1 MDVIERLTKQGKD
14 LGYEGETLQTF
25 VKEQQIELR
34 DERKAMREAERER
47 REAENA
53 KHEAEAKLERER
65 READAKLEREKL
77 ELMERIEAQKREIEK
92 EAREAAREAREAE
105 TAKREAEAKIEHDKR
120 EAEAKIEH
128 DKLEAEAK
136 MERDKRE
143 AEELFKRE
151 ELETMERIEREKHD
165 IEREKHDIERE
176 KIEAAE
182 KQREAAE
189 QQRKEEREAAERHD
203 QLLCDMEKAKLA
215 LEQDKINSQQFQQ
228 QRDYEFQ
235 CQLQDRQHEGE
246 LERLEAQKA
255 LTQPRETI
263 KAKAPKIPAFN
274 EGKDEM
280 DSYLLRF
287 ERYATAQKWEPDTWA
302 TGLSALLQGKALDV
316 YALMPKE
323 DALNYDKLKVALLK
337 RYELTEEG
345 FKRKYK
351 KCRPENGET
360 FQQFTTRMKSYFT
373 RWIDMASIE
382 KSYEG
387 LQDLIL
393 REQLTF
399 ICNRDLELFLRE
411 REPKSLE
418 QASKLADQYKEARY
432 VDIVS
437 LTYKNNER
445 SRSRSNSESRSRSRS
460 PISRGP
466 NQGNQGYPRPRV
478 RCYNCG
484 GPHVRRFC
492 PQLKQGI
499 IKAGAVDYRRS
510 RSPTRKVTFQTQE
523 PEVPKE
529 ETAKDGNQNTEP
541 KVCGACLILTDAVNY
556 SQATTNEREMVKTS
570 VGSPIKVSSV
580 SSLSEMSTVQGF
592 VGEKPVEVLRDTGC
606 SGVIVSKDLVPESAY
621 TGRSQTMV
629 MVDYSSRVVPE
640 VKVSIDTPYY
650 KGEVLALCVEKPL
663 VGLIIGN
670 IPGARER
677 NNPDINWVPAL
688 AVQTRAQAKREGV
701 TSKLKTPSIIDIN
714 INPEQVS
721 KAQKEDV
728 SLTTTRSRCEA
739 NETIGKATFFKKNDL
754 LYRKFSS
761 PNIEQGKIFEQ
772 LIVPEQYREL
782 VMQLA
787 HESILTGHLSVTS
800 SVHKVLSEYYWPGI
814 YRDVK
819 HFVQSCEVCKSVPHE
834 GKSDRNLSNGES
846 IFKGEEGGLQQQQMN
861 ETSQVSTKKE
871 DSTSMT
877 SEGQGIMYSGT
888 FMVKVGACQT
898 FQEGECS
905 TKCKDTLQEQMRVTS
920 HVRKTVD
927 DVTSAIVSNLQMEQ
941 NGYEA
946 LTEGRPMGDGRR
958 TGDMYEDEKVRVCNI
973 TDECRTSPDE
983 FDRKDMLVWVFSFMA
998 MMVMMMVSCIGKWTC
1013 TLGKIFRK
1021 GTECCS
1027 KRIRG
1032 WLLTGCFIECCRI
1045 GIVLLY
1051 MTDSLPIF
1059 RFSETVIQIMWTYVV
1074 MLDVVEGLSMISEVP
1089 DRWLRPGKRKF
1100 TLDLNGSIAN
1110 HGKAIW
1116 RYVLKRSAE
1125 RSKASVKEF

>member
-34 DERKAMREAERER
+34 NERKAMRETERER
-47 REAENA
+47 REAERESREAENA
-53 KHEAEAKLERER
+53 KREAE
-65 READAKLEREKL
+65 AKLEREKL
-77 ELMERIEAQKREIEK
+77 ELLEKIEAQK
-92 EAREAAREAREAE
+92 REAAREAREAE
-105 TAKREAEAKIEHDKR
+105 TAKREAEAKIEHNKR
-120 EAEAKIEH
+120 EGEAKIEH
-128 DKLEAEAK
+128 DKREAEAK

-165 IEREKHDIERE
+165 IEREK
-176 KIEAAE
+176 IEAAE
-182 KQREAAE
+182 KQREADE
-189 QQRKEEREAAERHD
+189 RQRKEEREAAERHD

-215 LEQDKINSQQFQQ
+215 LEQERINSQQFQQ
-228 QRDYEFQ
+228 QRDYEFK
-235 CQLQDRQHEGE
+235 CQLQDRQHEDE

-460 PISRGP
+460 PTRRGP
-466 NQGNQGYPRPRV
+466 NQGNKGYPRPRV

-499 IKAGAVDYRRS
+499 MKAGAVDYRRS

-650 KGEVLALCVEKPL
+650 KGEVLALCVETPL

-701 TSKLKTPSIIDIN
+701 TSKLKTPSIIDRTIT
-714 INPEQVS
+714 PAQVS
-721 KAQKEDV
+721 KAQKDDV

-739 NETIGKATFFKKNDL
+739 NETIGKATFLKKNDL

-761 PNIEQGKIFEQ
+761 PNVEQGKIFEQ

-814 YRDVK
+814 YRNVK
-819 HFVQSCEVCKSVPHE
+819 RFVQSCEVCNSVPHE

-846 IFKGEEGGLQQQQMN
+846 IIKGEECSVQQPQMN
-861 ETSQVSTKKE
+861 ETT
-871 DSTSMT
+871 DDLTSMV

-905 TKCKDTLQEQMRVTS
+905 TKCKDTLQEQMCVTS

-927 DVTSAIVSNLQMEQ
+927 DVTSANVSTLQMEQ
-941 NGYEA
+941 NGNEF
-946 LTEGRPMGDGRR
+946 LMERRPMKDRR
-958 TGDMYEDEKVRVCNI
+958 TGDMYEDGKVRFCNI
-973 TDECRTSPDE
+973 SDECRTSLDD
-983 FDRKDMLVWVFSFMA
+983 FDRKDMLVWMFSFMA
-998 MMVMMMVSCIGKWTC
+998 MMVMMMVSCIGQWTC
-1013 TLGKIFRK
+1013 TLGEIFRK

-1032 WLLTGCFIECCRI
+1032 WLLTGCFTECCRI

-1051 MTDSLPIF
+1051 MADSLPIF
-1059 RFSETVIQIMWTYVV
+1059 KFSETVIQIMWT
-1074 MLDVVEGLSMISEVP
+1074 
-1089 DRWLRPGKRKF
+1089 
-1100 TLDLNGSIAN
+1100 
-1110 HGKAIW
+1110 
-1116 RYVLKRSAE
+1116 
-1125 RSKASVKEF
+1125 

>member
-34 DERKAMREAERER
+34 DERKAMREAEREK

-53 KHEAEAKLERER
+53 KREAQAKLETEKCKAEAKIEH
-65 READAKLEREKL
+65 EKL
-77 ELMERIEAQKREIEK
+77 ELKREIEK
-92 EAREAAREAREAE
+92 EAREAENA
-105 TAKREAEAKIEHDKR
+105 
-120 EAEAKIEH
+120 
-128 DKLEAEAK
+128 
-136 MERDKRE
+136 KRE

-151 ELETMERIEREKHD
+151 ELEIMERV
-165 IEREKHDIERE
+165 EREKHDIERE

-182 KQREAAE
+182 KQHKADERQRKEERKAE
-189 QQRKEEREAAERHD
+189 ERQRKEEREAAERHD

-215 LEQDKINSQQFQQ
+215 LEQDKINLQQFQQ
-228 QRDYEFQ
+228 QRDYEFK
-235 CQLQDRQHEGE
+235 CQFQDRQHEDE

-255 LTQPRETI
+255 LKQPRETI
-263 KAKAPKIPAFN
+263 KAKVPKIPAFN

-287 ERYATAQKWEPDTWA
+287 ERYATAQKWEPETWA

-399 ICNRDLELFLRE
+399 ICNRDLELFLCE

-445 SRSRSNSESRSRSRS
+445 SRSRSNSESRSRSKS
-460 PISRGP
+460 PIRRGP
-466 NQGNQGYPRPRV
+466 NLGNQGYPRV
-478 RCYNCG
+478 RCFNCG

-499 IKAGAVDYRRS
+499 MKAGAVDYRRS
-510 RSPTRKVTFQTQE
+510 RSPARKVTFQTQE
-523 PEVPKE
+523 PEVPNE
-529 ETAKDGNQNTEP
+529 ETAKGQNQNTEP
-541 KVCGACLILTDAVNY
+541 KVCGACLILTDVVNY

-592 VGEKPVEVLRDTGC
+592 VGDKPVEVLRDTGC
-606 SGVIVSKDLVPESAY
+606 SGVIVSKDLVPEIAY
-621 TGRSQTMV
+621 TGRSQTMA
-629 MVDYSSRVVPE
+629 MVDYSSWVVPE

-650 KGEVLALCVEKPL
+650 KGDVLALCVEKPL

-701 TSKLKTPSIIDIN
+701 TSKLKTPSIIDRTIT
-714 INPEQVS
+714 PAQVS
-721 KAQKEDV
+721 KAQDQRFCV
-728 SLTTTRSRCEA
+728 NL
-739 NETIGKATFFKKNDL
+739 ND
-754 LYRKFSS
+754 
-761 PNIEQGKIFEQ
+761 
-772 LIVPEQYREL
+772 
-782 VMQLA
+782 A
-787 HESILTGHLSVTS
+787 
-800 SVHKVLSEYYWPGI
+800 
-814 YRDVK
+814 
-819 HFVQSCEVCKSVPHE
+819 KSF
-834 GKSDRNLSNGES
+834 G
-846 IFKGEEGGLQQQQMN
+846 
-861 ETSQVSTKKE
+861 
-871 DSTSMT
+871 
-877 SEGQGIMYSGT
+877 
-888 FMVKVGACQT
+888 VKVN
-898 FQEGECS
+898 
-905 TKCKDTLQEQMRVTS
+905 M
-920 HVRKTVD
+920 
-927 DVTSAIVSNLQMEQ
+927 
-941 NGYEA
+941 
-946 LTEGRPMGDGRR
+946 P
-958 TGDMYEDEKVRVCNI
+958 
-973 TDECRTSPDE
+973 
-983 FDRKDMLVWVFSFMA
+983 
-998 MMVMMMVSCIGKWTC
+998 
-1013 TLGKIFRK
+1013 
-1021 GTECCS
+1021 
-1027 KRIRG
+1027 
-1032 WLLTGCFIECCRI
+1032 
-1045 GIVLLY
+1045 
-1051 MTDSLPIF
+1051 
-1059 RFSETVIQIMWTYVV
+1059 
-1074 MLDVVEGLSMISEVP
+1074 
-1089 DRWLRPGKRKF
+1089 
-1100 TLDLNGSIAN
+1100 
-1110 HGKAIW
+1110 
-1116 RYVLKRSAE
+1116 
-1125 RSKASVKEF
+1125 

>member
-47 REAENA
+47 REAERESR
-53 KHEAEAKLERER
+53 EAENAN
-65 READAKLEREKL
+65 REAEAKLEREKL
-77 ELMERIEAQKREIEK
+77 ELLEKIEAQKRE
-92 EAREAAREAREAE
+92 AAREA
-105 TAKREAEAKIEHDKR
+105 REAEAKIEHDKR

-128 DKLEAEAK
+128 DKREAEAK

-189 QQRKEEREAAERHD
+189 RQRKEEREAAERHD

-228 QRDYEFQ
+228 QRDYEFK

-255 LTQPRETI
+255 LTQQRETI

-437 LTYKNNER
+437 LTYKNDER

-460 PISRGP
+460 PIERGP
-466 NQGNQGYPRPRV
+466 NQGNQGYPRV

-499 IKAGAVDYRRS
+499 MKAGAVDYRRS

-701 TSKLKTPSIIDIN
+701 TSKLKTPSIIDRTIT
-714 INPEQVS
+714 PAQVS
-721 KAQKEDV
+721 KAQKDDV

-739 NETIGKATFFKKNDL
+739 NETIGKATFFKRNDL

-761 PNIEQGKIFEQ
+761 PSVEQGKIFEQ

-819 HFVQSCEVCKSVPHE
+819 RFVQSCEVCKSVPHE

-846 IFKGEEGGLQQQQMN
+846 ILKGEEGGLQQQLMN
-861 ETSQVSTKKE
+861 GTSQVSMKKE

-888 FMVKVGACQT
+888 FMVKVGVCQT
-898 FQEGECS
+898 FQEGEYS
-905 TKCKDTLQEQMRVTS
+905 RMHNDTLREQMN
-920 HVRKTVD
+920 
-927 DVTSAIVSNLQMEQ
+927 VTSAIVSILQMEQ
-941 NGYEA
+941 NGKEA
-946 LTEGRPMGDGRR
+946 LTERRPMRDGRR
-958 TGDMYEDEKVRVCNI
+958 TGDMYEDGKVRFCNI

-983 FDRKDMLVWVFSFMA
+983 FDRKDMIVWIFSFMA
-998 MMVMMMVSCIGKWTC
+998 MMVMMMVSCIGQWTC
-1013 TLGKIFRK
+1013 TIGKIFRK

-1032 WLLTGCFIECCRI
+1032 WLLTGCFTECCRI

-1059 RFSETVIQIMWTYVV
+1059 KFSETVIQTMWTYVV
-1074 MLDVVEGLSMISEVP
+1074 MRDVVEGVSMISEVP

>member
-1 MDVIERLTKQGKD
+1 
-14 LGYEGETLQTF
+14 
-25 VKEQQIELR
+25 
-34 DERKAMREAERER
+34 
-47 REAENA
+47 
-53 KHEAEAKLERER
+53 
-65 READAKLEREKL
+65 
-77 ELMERIEAQKREIEK
+77 MER
-92 EAREAAREAREAE
+92 
-105 TAKREAEAKIEHDKR
+105 
-120 EAEAKIEH
+120 
-128 DKLEAEAK
+128 
-136 MERDKRE
+136 
-143 AEELFKRE
+143 
-151 ELETMERIEREKHD
+151 

-182 KQREAAE
+182 R
-189 QQRKEEREAAERHD
+189 QRKEEREAAERHD

-215 LEQDKINSQQFQQ
+215 LEQDRINSQQFQQ
-228 QRDYEFQ
+228 QRDYEFK
-235 CQLQDRQHEGE
+235 CQLQDRQHEDE

-316 YALMPKE
+316 YALMPRE

-411 REPKSLE
+411 RGPKSLE
-418 QASKLADQYKEARY
+418 QANKLADQYKEARY

-437 LTYKNNER
+437 LTYKNNGR
-445 SRSRSNSESRSRSRS
+445 SMSRSNSESRSRSRS
-460 PISRGP
+460 PIRRGP
-466 NQGNQGYPRPRV
+466 NQGNQGYPRV

-499 IKAGAVDYRRS
+499 MKAGAVDYRRS

-556 SQATTNEREMVKTS
+556 SQATTNEQEMVKTS
-570 VGSPIKVSSV
+570 VGSPIKESSV

-592 VGEKPVEVLRDTGC
+592 VGEKSVEVLRDTGC
-606 SGVIVSKDLVPESAY
+606 SGVIMSKDLVPESAY

-670 IPGARER
+670 IPGAWER
-677 NNPDINWVPAL
+677 NNPDIDWVPAV
-688 AVQTRAQAKREGV
+688 AVENGTQARREGV
-701 TSKLKTPSIIDIN
+701 TNKLKTPSNIDIN
-714 INPEQVS
+714 INPAQVS
-721 KAQKEDV
+721 KAQKDDV
-728 SLTTTRSRCEA
+728 SLTTTRNRCEA
-739 NETIGKATFFKKNDL
+739 NETIGKATFFKRNDL

-761 PNIEQGKIFEQ
+761 PNVEQGKIFEQ

-800 SVHKVLSEYYWPGI
+800 SVHKILAEYYWPGI

-819 HFVQSCEVCKSVPHE
+819 RFVQSCEVCKSVPHE

-846 IFKGEEGGLQQQQMN
+846 IIKGEECSVQQPQMN
-861 ETSQVSTKKE
+861 ETT
-871 DSTSMT
+871 DDLTSMV

-905 TKCKDTLQEQMRVTS
+905 TKCKDTLQGHMCVTS

-927 DVTSAIVSNLQMEQ
+927 DVTSANVSYLQIRQ
-941 NGYEA
+941 NGNEA
-946 LTEGRPMGDGRR
+946 LTERQPMRDGRR
-958 TGDMYEDEKVRVCNI
+958 TEDMCENRKVRFCNI
-973 TDECRTSPDE
+973 SDECRTSPDD
-983 FDRKDMLVWVFSFMA
+983 FDRKDMLVWMFSFMV
-998 MMVMMMVSCIGKWTC
+998 MMVMMMVSCIGQWTC
-1013 TLGKIFRK
+1013 TLGEIFRK
-1021 GTECCS
+1021 GTECSS

-1051 MTDSLPIF
+1051 MTDGLTSF
-1059 RFSETVIQIMWTYVV
+1059 KFSETVIQTMWTYVV
-1074 MLDVVEGLSMISEVP
+1074 MRDVVEGVSMISEVP

-1100 TLDLNGSIAN
+1100 TVDLNGSIAN

-1125 RSKASVKEF
+1125 RSNVSLREF

>member
-47 REAENA
+47 REAERESREAENA
-53 KHEAEAKLERER
+53 KREAEAKTEREKANIER
-65 READAKLEREKL
+65 ENREAEAKLEREKL
-77 ELMERIEAQKREIEK
+77 ELLEKIEAQK
-92 EAREAAREAREAE
+92 REAAREAREAE
-105 TAKREAEAKIEHDKR
+105 AKIEH
-120 EAEAKIEH
+120 
-128 DKLEAEAK
+128 
-136 MERDKRE
+136 DKRE

-165 IEREKHDIERE
+165 IEREK
-176 KIEAAE
+176 IEAAE
-182 KQREAAE
+182 RH
-189 QQRKEEREAAERHD
+189 RKEEREAAERHD

-228 QRDYEFQ
+228 QRDYEFK

-255 LTQPRETI
+255 LTQQRETI

-382 KSYEG
+382 KSYDG

-499 IKAGAVDYRRS
+499 MKAGAVDYRRS

-606 SGVIVSKDLVPESAY
+606 LGVIVSKDLVPESAY

-701 TSKLKTPSIIDIN
+701 TSKLKTPSIIDRTIT
-714 INPEQVS
+714 PAQVS
-721 KAQKEDV
+721 KAQKDDV

-739 NETIGKATFFKKNDL
+739 NETIGKATFLKKNDL

-761 PNIEQGKIFEQ
+761 PNVEQGKIFEQ

-819 HFVQSCEVCKSVPHE
+819 RFVQACEVCNSSLHQGKMDKS
-834 GKSDRNLSNGES
+834 SLNMES
-846 IFKGEEGGLQQQQMN
+846 TITGDEHGVQRQQMN
-861 ETSQVSTKKE
+861 DTSQVSEKTDE
-871 DSTSMT
+871 LTSMT

-888 FMVKVGACQT
+888 FMVKVGVCQT
-898 FQEGECS
+898 FQEEEYS
-905 TKCKDTLQEQMRVTS
+905 RMHKDTLREQMCMTSRVKETLDNVTS
-920 HVRKTVD
+920 TN
-927 DVTSAIVSNLQMEQ
+927 VSNLQVEQ
-941 NGYEA
+941 NDNEV
-946 LTEGRPMGDGRR
+946 LTERRPMRDSRR
-958 TGDMYEDEKVRVCNI
+958 TGDMYENGKVRFCNI

-983 FDRKDMLVWVFSFMA
+983 FDRKDMIVWIFSFMA

-1032 WLLTGCFIECCRI
+1032 WLLTGCFTECCRI

-1059 RFSETVIQIMWTYVV
+1059 KFSETVIQIMWTFVV
-1074 MLDVVEGLSMISEVP
+1074 MRDDVEGVSMISEVP

-1125 RSKASVKEF
+1125 RSKVSVKEF